1 MPPIL
6 TSSLSGG
13 GGGINSIQ
21 RGTVTGTSTV
31 TISAVD
37 VDKTFV
43 NVSFTSAGSTEQS
56 QSTSRQIQPNIPNNP
71 GSPLY
76 SRTSATQ
83 AIGFGRGFGYGKVGG
98 RAVLT
103 NSTTLDVTAI
113 DSNTTT
119 YYEVIEYA

>member
-21 RGTVTGTSTV
+21 RGSVTGTSTV

-43 NVSFTSAGSTEQS
+43 NVSFTSAGSTTTQDAQS
-56 QSTSRQIQPNIPNNP
+56 IGPYPLFAPHCPTPDNSRARV
-71 GSPLY
+71 GY
-76 SRTSATQ
+76 
-83 AIGFGRGFGYGKVGG
+83 GFGRGFGYGKVGG

-103 NSTTLDVTAI
+103 NSTTLDVTAT